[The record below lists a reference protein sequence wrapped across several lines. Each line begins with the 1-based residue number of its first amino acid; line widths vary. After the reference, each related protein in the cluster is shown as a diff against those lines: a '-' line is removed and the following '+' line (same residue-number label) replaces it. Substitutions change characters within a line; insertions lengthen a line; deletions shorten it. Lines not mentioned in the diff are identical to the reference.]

1 MRPDARRTD
10 SLVAG
15 AVIALV
21 FVLSTV
27 PTSSGTVTTTV
38 QVTAT
43 VVAQCS
49 ISATKPALGT
59 FNGAKKDASG
69 ISVNCT
75 NPTPYNVDLK
85 SSTYPDTVIATV
97 TF

>member
-1 MRPDARRTD
+1 MRREARRRY

-15 AVIALV
+15 AAIA

-27 PTSSGTVTTTV
+27 PAFSGTVTATI

-49 ISATKPALGT
+49 ISTTKPAMGT
-59 FNGAKKDASG
+59 LNGAKQDASG
-69 ISVNCT
+69 IFVNCT

-85 SSTYPDTVIATV
+85 SSAYPDTVIATV

>member
-1 MRPDARRTD
+1 MA
-10 SLVAG
+10 L
-15 AVIALV
+15 AVL
-21 FVLSTV
+21 FSTV
-27 PTSSGTVTTTV
+27 PALSGTVTTTV

-49 ISATKPALGT
+49 ISAIKPAFGT